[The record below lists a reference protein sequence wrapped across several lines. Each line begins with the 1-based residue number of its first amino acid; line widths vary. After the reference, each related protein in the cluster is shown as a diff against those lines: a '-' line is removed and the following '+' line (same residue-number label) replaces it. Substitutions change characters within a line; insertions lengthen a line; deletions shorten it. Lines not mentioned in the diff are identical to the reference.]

1 MATNRFGYS
10 DDFVLK
16 NGKVGINTAEPQE
29 TLDVAGVAKGENLK
43 VTGVSSF
50 TAYEGFLSSNHTVS
64 ESITLNENQ
73 GLTASLSGEIIVGT
87 GVTVTV
93 ATAGVGT
100 TTVGVG
106 NTTAANGKITNT
118 LSPTTTTQSG
128 QGAIDSLKVYNTFNP
143 PVGGTNDRP
152 IKAKPGQLYY
162 NQDFKTIEFWD
173 GNNWRQVDYT
183 TQSGRGV
190 YMNGSNPSLT
200 TYAGLLI
207 DYVSIPSLGNA
218 QDFGE
223 STVSTSYRGTCGSS
237 TRGLTGGGYNSSS
250 PNQELTIDYITIQST
265 GDAID
270 FGDLGAY
277 FRNCD
282 AASSSTRGIW
292 FAGGHP
298 SYFNE
303 IEYVEISTLG
313 NSLDFGDQT
322 NSGAIKSATSNSRYA
337 FAHGGFPAYSNSID
351 KVTISSKGNAI
362 TFGNLDGNNLVSVGF
377 LSNETRGVFA
387 GGYYSPAGIR
397 VDTMTYMTLET
408 GGNVSDFGNLTQARN
423 PAGTNTATRGIF
435 AGGYSSGPVTY
446 HNIIDYITIATLG
459 DAQDF
464 GDLVINRSRSRG
476 TSDSHGGL
484 GGF

>member
-16 NGKVGINTAEPQE
+16 NGKVGINTAEPQA
-29 TLDVAGVAKGENLK
+29 TLDVQGTIKATNLK
-43 VTGVSSF
+43 TTGVTTV
-50 TAYEGFLSSNHTVS
+50 TAYEGFLNADHKIN
-64 ESITLNENQ
+64 ESTTITN
-73 GLTASLSGEIIVGT
+73 GASLSGEIIVGT

-93 ATAGVGT
+93 GAVGVATALVGIGTNYTGSSNIDT
-100 TTVGVG
+100 TDVNV
-106 NTTAANGKITNT
+106 A
-118 LSPTTTTQSG
+118 S

-237 TRGLTGGGYNSSS
+237 TRGLTGGGYNASS
-250 PNQELTIDYITIQST
+250 PNQEITIDYITIQST
-265 GDAID
+265 GDALD

-313 NSLDFGDQT
+313 SSLDFGDQT